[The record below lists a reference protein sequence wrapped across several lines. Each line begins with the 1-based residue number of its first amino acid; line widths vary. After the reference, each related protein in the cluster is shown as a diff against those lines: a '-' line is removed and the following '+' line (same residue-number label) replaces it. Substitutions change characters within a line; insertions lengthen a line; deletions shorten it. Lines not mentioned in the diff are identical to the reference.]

1 MEIARLETAYFN
13 HVDVETMADGETA
26 WELGK
31 WSGAKVDTLVSRHPA
46 TDGWE
51 IATYEEVYI
60 ESKEDLK
67 NMEDIKGLEDIEN
80 EEDEPIVE
88 DAFGSLYVV
97 KITYDP
103 ENIELLNEEIEEWE
117 KENGEYV
124 Y

>member
-1 MEIARLETAYFN
+1 MEIEKLETAYFN
-13 HVDVETMADGETA
+13 HVDVETMVLGETE

-31 WSGAKVDTLVSRHPA
+31 WSGAKVDTLVSNHPA

-51 IATYEEVYI
+51 IATSEKIYI

-80 EEDEPIVE
+80 AEDEPNVE
-88 DAFGSLYVV
+88 DEPEGFYVV

-103 ENIELLNEEIEEWE
+103 ENIKEINKAIEEWE
-117 KENGEYV
+117 NN
-124 Y
+124 